1 MKDYKE
7 ALEDLIAMDKIIELC
22 KKHFV
27 NCKSVYDEP
36 CDGCQ
41 LYDICK
47 SYFKKQ
53 PRFWEAYDITL

>member
-1 MKDYKE
+1 M
-7 ALEDLIAMDKIIELC
+7 EDLIAINKIIELC

-27 NCKSVYDEP
+27 NYNSSYDEP

-47 SYFKKQ
+47 SYFKTQ
-53 PRFWEAYDITL
+53 PQYWEVLE